1 MRDVEATTVEALDA
15 LTDETAALVELVRG
29 GALAGGQCGS
39 LGETLTRLRALQA
52 QLDWVS
58 LAVVREVDLSGA
70 HTVEGAL
77 TTAAW
82 LRQRARMS
90 PSEASTTVRTARGLS
105 RPVLQETSRAL
116 AEGQIDLAHARL
128 IARHAEGAPD
138 GAVEL
143 IQPVALDAART
154 VDPVRVSQIM
164 RAFSGVLDPDGEDEK
179 AVRRYDKRGLSVAT
193 TLDGLVAGRFLLD
206 PVTGAA
212 LLAALDAAADPLAKG
227 DRRSPAQR
235 NADAL
240 GDIARHFLATADAA
254 RAGGAHTQVLLAGG
268 RLAWVG
274 DIAESTAARVACDA
288 QVTLVGV
295 DTDGEARDL
304 FTRRRYFTWTQRKAI
319 IVRDGN
325 QCPWP
330 WCQRP
335 IAWSDGHHLRPW
347 QDGGPTTVANG
358 ALPCEGHHLL
368 LHEGGWTLE
377 RLKDGRYLAR
387 DRHGRVIGPEPTRR
401 PRGMR
406 PPPRRRE

>member
-1 MRDVEATTVEALDA
+1 MMKASPRADNDQS
-15 LTDETAALVELVRG
+15 R
-29 GALAGGQCGS
+29 
-39 LGETLTRLRALQA
+39 TRPTR
-52 QLDWVS
+52 
-58 LAVVREVDLSGA
+58 
-70 HTVEGAL
+70 
-77 TTAAW
+77 TTADSSSD
-82 LRQRARMS
+82 RTN
-90 PSEASTTVRTARGLS
+90 ASV
-105 RPVLQETSRAL
+105 
-116 AEGQIDLAHARL
+116 D
-128 IARHAEGAPD
+128 
-138 GAVEL
+138 
-143 IQPVALDAART
+143 ART
-154 VDPVRVSQIM
+154 SASSSIRSVM
-164 RAFSGVLDPDGEDEK
+164 L
-179 AVRRYDKRGLSVAT
+179 RR
-193 TLDGLVAGRFLLD
+193 
-206 PVTGAA
+206 
-212 LLAALDAAADPLAKG
+212 AALDAAADPLAKG